1 MSACRLK
8 TYEITPP
15 GGYPYEEAD
24 GSKKYPSS
32 PMIEDVARQVAAYRA
47 KNKRPRAS
55 LRESLEDV
63 DAFTCRRLGNMAQW
77 CLCNDQAA
85 GQVSFGPGS
94 PIVDP
99 TCKSCGAAV

>member
-1 MSACRLK
+1 MSCRLK
-8 TYEITPP
+8 TYEISPP
-15 GGYPYEEAD
+15 GGYPYEDTD
-24 GSKKYPSS
+24 GHKFASS
-32 PMIEDVARQVAAYRA
+32 PMIEDTARRVAAYRA
-47 KNKRPRAS
+47 KNNRPRS
-55 LRESLEDV
+55 SVREALEDV
-63 DAFTCRRLGNMAQW
+63 DAYTCQRMGNMAQW